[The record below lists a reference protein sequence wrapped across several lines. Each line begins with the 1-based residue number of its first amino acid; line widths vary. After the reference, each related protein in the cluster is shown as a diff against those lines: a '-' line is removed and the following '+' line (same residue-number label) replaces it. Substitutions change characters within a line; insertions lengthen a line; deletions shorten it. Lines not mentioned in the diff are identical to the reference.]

1 MANYSNR
8 DKSIMTANPDSSP
21 EQLLELGLSQKAFDR
36 MTEKVAKEPI
46 EVKTEKIKE
55 VENVEEINIVEVT
68 TQQIKSSKK
77 KVGGQDVVT
86 VTKIS
91 NGKTFTMS
99 ASAVGVLDPKE
110 YQIN

>member
-1 MANYSNR
+1 MSNYSNR
-8 DKSIMTANPDSSP
+8 DKSIMTSNPDSSP
-21 EQLLELGLSQKAFDR
+21 EQLLALGLSQKAFDR

-55 VENVEEINIVEVT
+55 AEKVEETNIVEVT

-77 KVGGQDVVT
+77 KVGGKDVVT

-91 NGKTFTMS
+91 NGKAFTMS